1 MTDPLLQLLACQ
13 CNQSSVII
21 ETLECSKLQTQHSTN
36 WLIDIFMYGYCTKY
50 TVRDCG
56 MCLEYMMSNT
66 AIWTFFIKSLFL
78 CKFLRKNVDL
88 IWDLSV
94 TDAGKD
100 ESEYRTEPDSIILL
114 ASGWLYC
121 HKFSSVWSV
130 NYQFSAGN
138 CFDCHF
144 SVPAVVSCIM
154 LWGRYR
160 LSSRTPSGG
169 GLACL
174 H

>member
-36 WLIDIFMYGYCTKY
+36 WLIDIFYVRLLYKIYCARLWHVPRIYDVKY
-50 TVRDCG
+50 CY
-56 MCLEYMMSNT
+56 LN
-66 AIWTFFIKSLFL
+66 FFIKSLFL

-130 NYQFSAGN
+130 NYQFSVGN